1 MHTSICKIASL
12 SRVPRPMPRQRSR
25 DKSPLARLGGLESP
39 LAMGTSLPKST
50 DTGHPEPSCLG
61 GYQKPRPTQELP
73 RRLLHLRS
81 CFAPTHC
88 ETFFLLIH
96 GQTFL
101 AVWPTHYFSVR
112 CSGYINYL
120 LSKTDV
126 TQHSC
131 TTQQGNGVL
140 WGDGHGSGV
149 FLQTIFTR
157 FGRTCEGRGVYGS
170 RPLLVSNCIVSVFFR
185 SSGHK
190 ASSQYCLFF
199 SRCYGLTNTICI

>member
-1 MHTSICKIASL
+1 M
-12 SRVPRPMPRQRSR
+12 
-25 DKSPLARLGGLESP
+25 
-39 LAMGTSLPKST
+39 
-50 DTGHPEPSCLG
+50 
-61 GYQKPRPTQELP
+61 
-73 RRLLHLRS
+73 
-81 CFAPTHC
+81 
-88 ETFFLLIH
+88 
-96 GQTFL
+96 
-101 AVWPTHYFSVR
+101 
-112 CSGYINYL
+112 

-199 SRCYGLTNTICI
+199 FSLLWFNEHYLYLGTVLSGPRVRQGAHKNKRQHKGGSLGDDVPWGEFGPGIHKGWPTGGKGDSDSDSRKIRYLAYVAVCLGTQPALEVKKNEPDNKPWTDPYVVPFPSDTWSIFCNHISRVSGT